1 MRSRRK
7 LDRKQKTIADST
19 SDSDSSSYHSPSGAD
34 EGINEELDARDI
46 KSKRKNIREIL
57 SDDKL
62 QASTRQAGKAELERR
77 KRVNGKKNK
86 SV

>member
-19 SDSDSSSYHSPSGAD
+19 SDSNSSSYHSPSGAD
-34 EGINEELDARDI
+34 DESQEELDARDI
-46 KSKRKNIREIL
+46 KRKKIRPIFSE
-57 SDDKL
+57 DKL